1 MKKNEPDAKTILNR
15 LGKLSGFLN
24 NLDADASNDD
34 CFNYP
39 LEIIQE
45 TMMFDVSVLYKVSN
59 VIEDRLIVEVVKVLD
74 PENSRLD
81 LGEGRKLRLF
91 LDARDKRYVNEVN
104 AFLNKNVSCINVPG
118 MGCDIIGFVF
128 FPQERGG
135 AYLFGGDFFGKE
147 AAVKDFEVSTME
159 VMCNFLSTLLLK
171 TQFKQQAEYDGLTGL
186 YNSRK
191 IKIEL
196 GRVLKRLER
205 KPSLSASIAMG
216 DIDFF
221 KKINDTYGHIQGDL
235 VLKSVGNILS
245 SSMRE
250 YFDTAGRYGGEEFL
264 LILDEI
270 EGDQAVQIV
279 ERIREKIAAT
289 QFAQVN
295 KSGKIIENQFINIT
309 MSFGVTQLNPCV
321 GKGDNKA
328 SDFETLIKHIGRADT
343 ALYTSKE
350 NGRNQ
355 TTLYKEKIK
364 DADIS
369 HRGDQHPV

>member
-1 MKKNEPDAKTILNR
+1 MKKNESDAKIILNR

-39 LEIIQE
+39 LEIIQK

-59 VIEDRLIVEVVKVLD
+59 LIEDRLILEVVKVLD
-74 PENSRLD
+74 PKDLRMDLREN
-81 LGEGRKLRLF
+81 RKLRLF

-104 AFLNKNVSCINVPG
+104 AFLNKNVSCLNVPG
-118 MGCDIIGFVF
+118 MGCDVIGYVF
-128 FPQERGG
+128 FPKECGG

-147 AAVKDFEVSTME
+147 SSVKDFEVSTVE
-159 VMCNFLSTLLLK
+159 IMCNFLSTLLLK
-171 TQFKQQAEYDGLTGL
+171 TQFKHQAEYDALTGL

-191 IKIEL
+191 IKEEL

-205 KPSLSASIAMG
+205 KPVLSASIVMG

-235 VLKSVGNILS
+235 VLKEVGKILTL
-245 SSMRE
+245 SMRE

-270 EGDQAVQIV
+270 EGDHTVQIV
-279 ERIREKIAAT
+279 ERIRKKIAAT
-289 QFAQVN
+289 RFAQVN
-295 KSGKIIENQFINIT
+295 RSGKIIENQFINIT
-309 MSFGVTQLNPCV
+309 MSFGVAQLNS
-321 GKGDNKA
+321 GESNGGGMA
-328 SDFETLIKHIGRADT
+328 SAFETLTEHIGRADT

-369 HRGDQHPV
+369 HRGDQYPL